1 MRKFFAM
8 LLALVMALSLA
19 ACGGGSGDAQTS
31 GGSGSGGDK
40 VVKIGVFEP
49 ATGDSGAGGKQEIGR
64 ASCRERVF

>member
-19 ACGGGSGDAQTS
+19 ACGGGSGDTQPS
-31 GGSGSGGDK
+31 GGSGDAQTSGGDK

-49 ATGDSGAGGKQEIGR
+49 ATGDSGAGGDRK
-64 ASCRERVF
+64 SVV